1 MPQKRGIIVVLA
13 LLLGVLF
20 LGAQLHFCTDF
31 GSGPTGTHLC
41 PVCSAVACAAVPS
54 GPVIVFIPSATR
66 LELPPSLDLSVANFS
81 LSVSPRAPPVS

>member
-1 MPQKRGIIVVLA
+1 MPKKRGTVVFFA

-20 LGAQLHFCTDF
+20 LGAQLHYCTDF

-54 GPVIVFIPSATR
+54 APAIVLVPSAAR
-66 LELPPSLDLSVANFS
+66 LELPASVDLSVVDFS